1 MSEDTPQ
8 EHTPSPAA
16 QEDQPSAWTLT
27 SRRGALLR
35 GAALFAPALMF
46 ALVGVRVCDRELT
59 STPDQLDPSIRQ
71 GVYDPVGYDELVNRD
86 VAPYLALCPLDPSAL
101 VELGSERVASE
112 DDEAEE
118 VVAQGCQACDTLR
131 VSALFCLNPTTPA
144 PHQERVRDFIRLS
157 PLRLDLEDVRR
168 WRRIV
173 DARGRASV
181 RLVTGLRRQS
191 LPAAPLPNRYQGRL
205 LYRDSST
212 VEALVDAVGNE
223 YVFAS
228 SAAASE
234 KPQAVSVNTLLEN
247 QRRVLASK
255 APQRV
260 TLDGRRLTLTHGRGE
275 SINVLLPGSE
285 TAHAIVDLPMRAPGA
300 RSTLEVTLDGVP
312 IETSSYRRMVGLARN
327 QELQLTVHP
336 RQGPP
341 QTVSLRLVRRQSAL
355 LSDVWRGAESSTRA
369 HDPTAGM
376 ERYLDTL
383 VYGVEDATA
392 SLLEAYQQCGRSWE
406 DVGALLHT
414 DLRTTLDE
422 RLQHLA
428 TRGLH
433 TYATRGPVARGA
445 EVRFHTRGTLEGL
458 WSQRT
463 ARREHVVMPP
473 TLTLTVMDADTG
485 ELLALGAYP
494 TPRALDQMRR
504 DAESVRGDQ
513 PVDLLRTDLEA
524 ARRAGSLH
532 LRPHVIGSIF
542 KPLMAWGAGRAD
554 AQLLDTTLPLPHP
567 ETWAVRADGV
577 SNGMLDQ
584 CLISSRM
591 DDGKPYFSADRFPS
605 PAGVQG
611 YGCTPDSPA
620 NREDLCQAISTSDT
634 YYFLKLGARLI
645 ARHRGRPLSSADE
658 DLNALC
664 GPQWLKPPQGGRHK
678 LCGDPISVPRREWF
692 PVTCAARDA
701 SPWCVL
707 AELYGIQLQSIG
719 DQNVVT
725 TGAHLL
731 GPLWSRLDGLGGAIE
746 GECKAGVERWRGE
759 RLMGLRWAIH
769 QPTQWPTDLMRDC
782 TDLTAMIQ
790 GGHINYWNNLSL
802 TQALARLFTGKR
814 VHARLLDA
822 ALPQRAE
829 GDASKPAKDPGTS
842 AKPPAVEVIDALECE
857 QGSSPRCKVLQGMR
871 LAVERGTLR
880 ALKATER
887 KLNAE
892 PAARHA
898 TITLRGKT
906 GTGRDLHPSYRKRR
920 RQPNEPPVWER
931 YRDRTR
937 KSLHTALLVDI
948 AHPTDGRRRRF
959 VVYIWVEG
967 VDAAR
972 ISTDGAAPFF
982 TPTQPGAEVL
992 RTLRDLTLAGWQI
1005 TPGATP

>member
-1 MSEDTPQ
+1 MTTESGERL
-8 EHTPSPAA
+8 
-16 QEDQPSAWTLT
+16 TLQ

-59 STPDQLDPSIRQ
+59 SSPDQLDPAIRQ

-86 VAPYLALCPLDPSAL
+86 VAPHLALCPLDPSAL
-101 VELGSERVASE
+101 VELGGSERLASQEDE
-112 DDEAEE
+112 DDAPVE
-118 VVAQGCQACDTLR
+118 QGCQACDTLR
-131 VSALFCLNPTTPA
+131 VSALFCLNPTTPQA
-144 PHQERVRDFIRLS
+144 HQERVRDFIRLS

-168 WRRIV
+168 WRRVV
-173 DARGRASV
+173 DARGRSSV

-228 SAAASE
+228 SAAASD
-234 KPQAVSVNTLLEN
+234 KPEALSVSALLEN
-247 QRRVLASK
+247 QQRVLASK

-260 TLDGRRLTLTHGRGE
+260 TLSGRRLTLTHGRGE

-336 RQGPP
+336 REGAPR
-341 QTVSLRLVRRQSAL
+341 TVSLRLVRRQSAL

-369 HDPTAGM
+369 HDPTAGLD
-376 ERYLDTL
+376 RYLNAL
-383 VYGVEDATA
+383 VYGVEDATG

-433 TYATRGPVARGA
+433 SYATRGPVARGA
-445 EVRFHTRGTLEGL
+445 EVRFHARGALEGL
-458 WSQRT
+458 WSQR
-463 ARREHVVMPP
+463 AGRREHVIMPP

-513 PVDLLRTDLEA
+513 PVDLLRADLEA
-524 ARRAGSLH
+524 ARHTGSLH

-554 AQLLDTTLPLPHP
+554 AQLLDTTLPLPHA
-567 ETWAVRADGV
+567 ETWTVRGDAVGN
-577 SNGMLDQ
+577 SMLDQ
-584 CLISSRM
+584 CLISSRVE
-591 DDGKPYFSADRFPS
+591 DDKPYFNADRFPS
-605 PAGVQG
+605 PAGAPG
-611 YGCTPDSPA
+611 YGCAPNSPG
-620 NREDLCQAISTSDT
+620 NQEDLCQAISTSDT

-645 ARHRGRPLSSADE
+645 ARHRGRPLSGADD

-664 GPQWLKPPQGGRHK
+664 APQWLKPPQGGRVK
-678 LCGDPISVPRREWF
+678 LCGEAISVPRREWF
-692 PVTCAARDA
+692 PVTCAARDG

-725 TGAHLL
+725 TGEHLL
-731 GPLWSRLDGLGGAIE
+731 GPLWSRLDGLGGAIA

-822 ALPQRAE
+822 AITAE
-829 GDASKPAKDPGTS
+829 SATGRDDAPTKPTPSTKT
-842 AKPPAVEVIDALECE
+842 PASRPIEVIDALECT
-857 QGSSPRCKVLQGMR
+857 QGSSPRCKVLAGMR

-887 KLNAE
+887 ALNAE
-892 PAARHA
+892 PAAAHA
-898 TITLRGKT
+898 KITLRGKT

-920 RQPNEPPVWER
+920 RQPNEAPVWER

-948 AHPTDGRRRRF
+948 AHPTDGRTRRF

-982 TPTQPGAEVL
+982 TTSQPGAEVL
-992 RTLRDLTLAGWQI
+992 RTLRDLTLASWQI